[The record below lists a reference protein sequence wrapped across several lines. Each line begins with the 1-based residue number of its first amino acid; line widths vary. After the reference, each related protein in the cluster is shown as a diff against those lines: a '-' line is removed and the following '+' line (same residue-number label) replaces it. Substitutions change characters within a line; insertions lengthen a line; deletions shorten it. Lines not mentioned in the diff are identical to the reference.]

1 MPTELQDLLAD
12 LELSIVD
19 TVERINEAELNLL
32 FVAVLDLEQRIET
45 LHDALALVADRIAVD
60 GPTSC
65 SRTPLR

>member
-32 FVAVLDLEQRIET
+32 YVAVLDLEQRIET
-45 LHDALALVADRIAVD
+45 LHDALAMVADRIAVD
-60 GPTSC
+60 GPTSR
-65 SRTPLR
+65 SRTL